1 MLSIITKNKIN
12 IIINKSVRKWKTF
25 LVDNSHN
32 HQGRISFPKANQN
45 SFSFAG
51 PSEIRVGVWKKL
63 LDVIDI
69 SIQSPMVFNYFHSLN
84 SLVNW
89 CKFEQKIFLTINIGH
104 GAFYFRGVIFC
115 FDDNELFAGDDFQST
130 CSDLMKIKS
139 LYISKYLPL
148 AYKKNLSFIFLKS
161 FDFHLKEL

>member
-25 LVDNSHN
+25 LGDNSHN
-32 HQGRISFPKANQN
+32 QQGRNF
-45 SFSFAG
+45 FSFAG
-51 PSEIRVGVWKKL
+51 PSKIRVGVWKKL

-69 SIQSPMVFNYFHSLN
+69 SIQSPIVFNYFHSLNN

-139 LYISKYLPL
+139 LYLHIKVPTISLQ
-148 AYKKNLSFIFLKS
+148 KKILSFIFLKS